1 MVNLCLYELVEA
13 AVMVP
18 DIDHLV
24 KQGHFVLFKEIEGAI
39 DHQSLPIIANYRA
52 RFSQQSEQQLV
63 QHF

>member
-1 MVNLCLYELVEA
+1 
-13 AVMVP
+13 MVP

-24 KQGHFVLFKEIEGAI
+24 KQGHFLLFKQIEGAI